1 MPKVK
6 IPRKAVIPVAGY
18 ATRFLPQT
26 KAMPKQMLPL
36 VDKPIIQYIVEDLV
50 SAGIKDII
58 FVTSPQARS
67 IEDHFDKPTLD
78 LVENLKR
85 GGSKKLKYLEEVEKI
100 ASLANFVYIRQT
112 GRYGNATPL
121 VNASHLI
128 NNEPFIYTWGDDLF
142 EGSGN
147 EYTQLIEKYKK
158 YNSHCLSCDTTT
170 DKSDFSRYG
179 FISGKEIENGVLNV
193 QKMLE
198 KPGEDVA
205 KKEKLSYFQASS
217 MLFTPEIFD
226 YIDSTISKLKEN
238 QEFFVSDII
247 AEMLKE
253 NQKVM
258 GVKITGSKYMD
269 TGNKLDYLKAV
280 VEFASKNESIGED
293 FKRWLKT
300 KTTNL

>member
-100 ASLANFVYIRQT
+100 ASLANFVYIR
-112 GRYGNATPL
+112 
-121 VNASHLI
+121 
-128 NNEPFIYTWGDDLF
+128 
-142 EGSGN
+142 
-147 EYTQLIEKYKK
+147 
-158 YNSHCLSCDTTT
+158 
-170 DKSDFSRYG
+170 
-179 FISGKEIENGVLNV
+179 
-193 QKMLE
+193 
-198 KPGEDVA
+198 
-205 KKEKLSYFQASS
+205 
-217 MLFTPEIFD
+217 
-226 YIDSTISKLKEN
+226 
-238 QEFFVSDII
+238 
-247 AEMLKE
+247 
-253 NQKVM
+253 
-258 GVKITGSKYMD
+258 
-269 TGNKLDYLKAV
+269 
-280 VEFASKNESIGED
+280 
-293 FKRWLKT
+293 
-300 KTTNL
+300 